1 MKGKFEQKGEI
12 RMSLVSW
19 LYKLARKANDF
30 ETIASGKPKKIARR
44 LKNKQIGRRT
54 GKIWKFPF

>member
-1 MKGKFEQKGEI
+1 
-12 RMSLVSW
+12 MSIVSW
-19 LYKLARKANDF
+19 LYQLARHANDL
-30 ETIASGKPKKIARR
+30 ETLASGKPKKIARR